1 MLDLTSEKYDICI
14 SIVFVNAVNIGK
26 KSPTGKH
33 LFLMTTKDL
42 NDKLL
47 NVFKDCPYKGKRE
60 DCTFLKMRDM
70 EIDARMGLL
79 NDMDEDEKVTKWQKH
94 LECLMNALA
103 R

>member
-1 MLDLTSEKYDICI
+1 
-14 SIVFVNAVNIGK
+14 
-26 KSPTGKH
+26 
-33 LFLMTTKDL
+33 MTTADL

-60 DCTFLKMRDM
+60 DCTFSEMRDL
-70 EIDARMGLL
+70 EIDERLDFLDKMNA
-79 NDMDEDEKVTKWQKH
+79 DEKVTKWQKH